1 MVTSS
6 AAKVTKMDARV
17 GALATGQV
25 GDVAVFAA
33 KGKAPY
39 RAVIEAQAP
48 DVALVL
54 RGGAALYGDA
64 SVVGVLASGC
74 DDVGVCGTAKQVC
87 LESEIG
93 ETFAALSTS
102 VGASM
107 YPAFAC
113 ATPANE
119 PSCTPTRPTAVAGS
133 TVYSGAV
140 TATDRDGDGVPDST
154 DDCPLVFN
162 PVRPMDNGAQADADG
177 DGLGDACDPC
187 PLDATN
193 ACPH

>member
-1 MVTSS
+1 
-6 AAKVTKMDARV
+6 MDARV

-33 KGKAPY
+33 NGKAPY
-39 RAVIEAQAP
+39 RSVIEAQAP

-54 RGGAALYGDA
+54 RGGTALYGDA
-64 SVVGVLASGC
+64 PVVERGARERMRRR
-74 DDVGVCGTAKQVC
+74 VGRLRDGQAGAAPRAR
-87 LESEIG
+87 SG
-93 ETFAALSTS
+93 ETFATLSTN
-102 VGASM
+102 VGTSM

-113 ATPANE
+113 ATPTNE
-119 PSCTPTRPTAVAGS
+119 PSCTPTRPTAVADS
-133 TVYSGAV
+133 TVYAGAV
-140 TATDRDGDGVPDST
+140 TATDSDGDGIPDST